1 MKGTTT
7 FFLVPLVIGLGA
19 AVFGLSSLGYE
30 KFSVWQWCLAVMA
43 VLLAG
48 LILGALL
55 NFSVFA
61 PVYWLLGRLHSKRPE
76 TQTGHEHET
85 SRLSQ

>member
-1 MKGTTT
+1 MKRTTT
-7 FFLVPLVIGLGA
+7 FFLGPLVMGLFG

-30 KFSVWQWCLAVMA
+30 KFNVWQWCLAVGA

-48 LILGALL
+48 LTLGAVL
-55 NFSVFA
+55 NFAVFA

-76 TQTGHEHET
+76 TQTTHEHKT
-85 SRLSQ
+85 